1 MALEVLLGY
10 SDGYLTM
17 VDNYYVYQNLQ
28 TKKFFWIPSDMDLTL
43 GSTMFNISDMWSGD
57 YQTFPGIEKRPLTT
71 QMLKVPQFQQ
81 TYNEL
86 LKNLTNAL
94 VNPAKTN
101 DFINDIVGMITEDV
115 AWDKTLPRVGT
126 DIMSSLMSGLNNANN
141 TSSILKDIVGEGMP
155 NGIDLATAENFGKRV
170 NASISFLTAVN
181 GPTGYISLSG
191 VKEWFTTIHQNVT
204 KFYS

>member
-28 TKKFFWIPSDMDLTL
+28 TNKFFWIPSDMDLTL
-43 GSTMFNISDMWSGD
+43 GSTMFNISDMWSGN
-57 YQTFPGIEKRPLTT
+57 YQTFPGIEMRPLTM

-115 AWDKTLPRVGT
+115 AWDKTLPRVGS
-126 DIMSSLMSGLNNANN
+126 DIMSSLMSGLNNGNN
-141 TSSILKDIVGEGMP
+141 TSSILKDIVGEDMP
-155 NGIDLATAENFGKRV
+155 NGIDLATAENFGKRI
-170 NASISFLTAVN
+170 NASIPFLTAVN